1 MNERSIH
8 SQVAKPLGKE
18 GGVPVLMLLHHSRD
32 TASKQW
38 DETWVLLLHSST
50 RLFRAFL
57 PTLMARP
64 RFSKAW
70 ARLLAFCR
78 TSLLAARRSVEVSKA
93 AIHALVHELLCSTVA
108 LKTPRRASSSLLAA
122 ARSPQRGG
130 GEGGGGGGGGFGGG
144 GGQGGA
150 SSGAAADEPG
160 SPADRAR
167 PNASEAAATPWE
179 RDATSD
185 STQ

>member
-150 SSGAAADEPG
+150 SSGAAAGEPG